1 MTQLKHTIIY
11 LVILSILCLVI
22 SYAISVNM
30 EIGFCVVNSRFISNN
45 FLFTCFSGAFASILV
60 LIVTEIYRFIQTKKS
75 IEQFLFSQ
83 LAYIYGQLQAANTNI
98 TNFLDNK
105 ELVPDNLLSG
115 LSNTIKQIT
124 LSLRSLD
131 YNPFFSSNRSLAI
144 KRIIARLFSTE
155 INQLDSLSSD
165 CIYLLIAIRTDKSD
179 ALSRGE
185 FNTVITSTAPNTQK
199 TLNVLNK
206 EIIRLTAQILIDLT
220 ELNTACDNSFHW
232 NDVEKKL
239 SDIPMPDTSLSAF
252 FSKYNSSK

>member
-30 EIGFCVVNSRFISNN
+30 EIGFCVINSRFISNN

-60 LIVTEIYRFIQTKKS
+60 LIATEVYRFIQMKKS

-83 LAYIYGQLQAANTNI
+83 LAFIYGQLQASNTNT
-98 TNFLDNK
+98 TNLINNNG
-105 ELVPDNLLSG
+105 LVVDSLLSSF
-115 LSNTIKQIT
+115 SNTIKQIT
-124 LSLRSLD
+124 PSLRLLD
-131 YNPFFSSNRSLAI
+131 YNPFFSSNRSRAI
-144 KRIIARLFSTE
+144 KRIITRLFSTE

-165 CIYLLIAIRTDKSD
+165 CIYLPMAICTDKLY

-185 FNTVITSTAPNTQK
+185 SDAVITSTSPNTQK

-232 NDVEKKL
+232 NDIEKKL
-239 SDIPMPDTSLSAF
+239 SDVPMPDTSLSAF
-252 FSKYNSSK
+252 FSKYESSK

>member
-30 EIGFCVVNSRFISNN
+30 EIGFCVINSRFISNN

-60 LIVTEIYRFIQTKKS
+60 LIATEVYRFIQTKKS

-83 LAYIYGQLQAANTNI
+83 LAFIYGQLQAANTNI
-98 TNFLDNK
+98 TNILNNK
-105 ELVPDNLLSG
+105 GLVVDSLLSSF
-115 LSNTIKQIT
+115 SNTIKQIT
-124 LSLRSLD
+124 PSLRLLD
-131 YNPFFSSNRSLAI
+131 YNPFFSSNRSRAI
-144 KRIIARLFSTE
+144 KRIITRLFSTE

-165 CIYLLIAIRTDKSD
+165 CIYLPMAICTDKLD
-179 ALSRGE
+179 ALSRRE
-185 FNTVITSTAPNTQK
+185 SDAVITSISPNTQK

-206 EIIRLTAQILIDLT
+206 EIIRLTEQILIDLT

-239 SDIPMPDTSLSAF
+239 SDVPMPDTSLSAF
-252 FSKYNSSK
+252 FSKYESSK